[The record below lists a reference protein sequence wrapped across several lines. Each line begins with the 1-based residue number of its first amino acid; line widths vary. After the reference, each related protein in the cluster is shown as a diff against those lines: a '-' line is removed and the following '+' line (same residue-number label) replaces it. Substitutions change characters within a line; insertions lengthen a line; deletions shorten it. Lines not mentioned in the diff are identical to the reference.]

1 MGLGKERAIG
11 GNLPVEEWVWT
22 GQMAINVRNI
32 FVAIS
37 KGDFL
42 GNYDYMRI

>member
-1 MGLGKERAIG
+1 
-11 GNLPVEEWVWT
+11 
-22 GQMAINVRNI
+22 MAINVRNI